1 MKGSHYQGRRR
12 IWAGFRGILVCG
24 LLGCAVSSAALEVMA
39 PEASERWTSAY
50 LLMEEGGRLW
60 QTDDFAGA
68 ATRYREAAVRF
79 ALLQRE
85 HPEWRPELVSFRL
98 EYCRLKQSECE
109 AELAKAGTQPE
120 DTDALREHLQTERER
135 TASLERRLADLE
147 ARRTRET
154 AALRAELAT
163 AQETATMRE
172 REASQLRGKLAEVSL
187 AKARLERQETRRA
200 AADGE
205 VEKLRQALA
214 TALAERVEQEER
226 AMAAHQEA
234 ERLRAE
240 MERQRKALTATSGEW
255 EREFRLRPLTI
266 PQGVSR
272 AAGVRFWTSAAA
284 APGSGLV
291 EALLAAHWEGRD
303 GSREDAA
310 QWRAAALERGRALLP
325 LWTGLSRT
333 CLAQGEPRM
342 ALALAAWGVACA
354 PENVAALTTLGAACL
369 QTGEPQAAERILR
382 QAVAL
387 SPTACEAQLCLAA
400 LLAQRGEA
408 HRAEG
413 RRWYEAA
420 LRGGAS
426 RDGVLDTYYGVK

>member
-1 MKGSHYQGRRR
+1 MKGSHYQGRQR
-12 IWAGFRGILVCG
+12 IWAGLRGILWCG
-24 LLGCAVSSAALEVMA
+24 LLGWAVSVSAVEATV

-68 ATRYREAAVRF
+68 AARYREAATRF
-79 ALLQRE
+79 GLLQRE

-109 AELAKAGTQPE
+109 EELAKAGTRQE
-120 DTDALREHLQTERER
+120 DAGALRERLLVERER
-135 TASLERRLADLE
+135 TANLERRLADLE

-163 AQETATMRE
+163 AQESATARE

-187 AKARLERQETRRA
+187 ARARLERQEARRT

-205 VEKLRQALA
+205 VEKLRQALV
-214 TALAERVEQEER
+214 TALAERGEQEER
-226 AMAAHQEA
+226 AMTAQQEA

-240 MERQRKALTATSGEW
+240 LERQRNALTATSGEW
-255 EREFRLRPLTI
+255 EREFRRSPLTA
-266 PQGVSR
+266 PKGVSR

-291 EALLAAHWEGRD
+291 EALLAAYWAGRD

-310 QWRAAALERGRALLP
+310 QWRTTVLERARALLP

-333 CLAQGEPRM
+333 CLAQGEPRL
-342 ALALAAWGVACA
+342 ALALATWGVACA
-354 PENVAALTTLGAACL
+354 PEDLAALTTLGAAYL
-369 QTGEPQAAERILR
+369 QTGEPQAAERVLR

-387 SPTACEAQLCLAA
+387 SPTASEAQLCLAA

-408 HRAEG
+408 HRDEG

-426 RDGVLDTYYGVK
+426 RDAVLDTYYGVK